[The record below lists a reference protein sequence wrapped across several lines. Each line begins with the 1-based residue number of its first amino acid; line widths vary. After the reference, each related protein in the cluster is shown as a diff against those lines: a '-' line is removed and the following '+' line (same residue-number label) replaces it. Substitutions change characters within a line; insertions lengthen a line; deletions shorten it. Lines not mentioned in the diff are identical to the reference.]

1 MELPMSTPSEK
12 TFRFS
17 NVHHDWMER
26 DSRAVMGWRYQPK
39 VIFKSGKGVKLT
51 DVDGNDYYDMS
62 SGMMTMPLGHSH
74 PEVAEVIREMAGTFL
89 HESSWY
95 TNPWAI
101 ELAELIGST
110 LPDGLKLV
118 NFAVTGSEANE
129 IAMRMA
135 IAKTGKFDVVSVIR
149 GLHGGSLAVEAM
161 TTVGGGRRKGLG
173 PLMMPARA
181 NAILP
186 PYCYRCPVNL
196 EYPSCDVKCLE
207 TSEELMEHLTTK
219 SVAGVL
225 AETILVPGGM
235 IVPPQEWLPRLKALA
250 HRWGALLMLD
260 EMQLAP
266 ARTGKMWAF
275 EHTGVVPDIVTWGKG
290 MSAGLAICGT
300 VTTKAI
306 ADEVSGDLGLPWS
319 GTYPGDPMPCAVAL
333 KSLQI
338 VMRERLEQRS
348 EMLGAWLRERLESI
362 RDQYECIG
370 DVRGMGLYQMLDI
383 VTDKKTKTPDPAMGE
398 RIRYNA
404 MLEGAAFICVK
415 NFMRVCPPLIITQA
429 ELEDAIGRLE
439 IAIKRSLDGFPK
451 DIDFSSSSSLAE
463 TRKETLAAG

>member
-1 MELPMSTPSEK
+1 
-12 TFRFS
+12 
-17 NVHHDWMER
+17 
-26 DSRAVMGWRYQPK
+26 
-39 VIFKSGKGVKLT
+39 
-51 DVDGNDYYDMS
+51 
-62 SGMMTMPLGHSH
+62 
-74 PEVAEVIREMAGTFL
+74 
-89 HESSWY
+89 
-95 TNPWAI
+95 
-101 ELAELIGST
+101 
-110 LPDGLKLV
+110 
-118 NFAVTGSEANE
+118 
-129 IAMRMA
+129 
-135 IAKTGKFDVVSVIR
+135 
-149 GLHGGSLAVEAM
+149 
-161 TTVGGGRRKGLG
+161 
-173 PLMMPARA
+173 MMPARA

-348 EMLGAWLRERLESI
+348 AMLGVWLRERLESI

-383 VTDKKTKTPDPAMGE
+383 VTDKQTKTPDPAMGE

-439 IAIKRSLDGFPK
+439 IAIKRSLDGLPK

-463 TRKETLAAG
+463 TRKEILAAGRSGRPSDVPAP